1 MKSVITCDME
11 GRVLTMNDD
20 AEKVF
25 GYKKSEIIGK
35 KRVSIFSPGEIVLQN
50 VGEWLSKANK
60 FGEFVTKTYFLKKDG
75 TKVNARIR
83 ISPTFANGKS
93 NPQTGYCGI
102 TIPIKEEV
110 FVKINFLTKIIK
122 FLAVTRMPFTSA
134 SLFPVLCVGSYYSAL
149 GNNLFSISSFILCI
163 FGILLLH
170 LGANVYNDYF
180 DVKDGTDEANT
191 EYFNSGGLPNL
202 LKKFSAQISGG
213 SRAIELG
220 LINLNQTK
228 ILANLFIFCSFIFGL
243 FIFYNSYLITGSFNN
258 VIGALSIGFIGLLLG
273 YFYTARPIRL
283 SSRNGLGELSIFL
296 AFGPLLTLGTAFAIS
311 SESIYLYSDAFYHFL
326 FFGFPMGLLTT
337 NILFINQFPDAESD
351 AKTGKNNLVVSLGK
365 ENSRW
370 LYLIFLSLAFISSFF
385 MLNIFDNNIINF
397 RSDIF
402 IMGLLI
408 LYGFGLYINYRLFY
422 DYKSRELIRSNV
434 NTIVLQSVFCIF
446 YIILFYL

>member
-11 GRVLTMNDD
+11 GRILTMNDD
-20 AEKVF
+20 AEKIF
-25 GYKKSEIIGK
+25 GYKKIELIGK

-50 VGEWLSKANK
+50 VGDWLSKANK
-60 FGEFVTKTYFLKKDG
+60 FGELVTKTYFLKKDG
-75 TKVNARIR
+75 TKVNARVR

-102 TIPIKEEV
+102 TIPIEEEV
-110 FVKINFLTKIIK
+110 FVNINFLTKVIK
-122 FLAVTRMPFTSA
+122 FLAVTRMPFTTA
-134 SLFPVLCVGSYYSAL
+134 SLFPILCIGSYYAAL
-149 GNNLFSISSFILCI
+149 GNNLFSISNFILCI

-170 LGANVYNDYF
+170 LGSNVYNDYF
-180 DVKDGTDEANT
+180 DVKDGTDDTNN

-220 LINLNQTK
+220 LINLKQTK
-228 ILANLFIFCSFIFGL
+228 ILANFFIICSFIFGL
-243 FIFYNSYLITGSFNN
+243 IIFYNSYLITGSYNN
-258 VIGALSIGFIGLLLG
+258 VIGALSVGFIGLLLG

-311 SESIYLYSDAFYHFL
+311 NETIHIFSNSFYYFL

-337 NILFINQFPDAESD
+337 NILFINQFPDAISD
-351 AKTGKNNLVVSLGK
+351 KKTGKNNLVVTLGK

-370 LYLIFLSLAFISSFF
+370 LYLIFLSLAFIFSYF
-385 MLNIFDNNIINF
+385 MQDIFDINIINF

-402 IMGLLI
+402 IMGLLF
-408 LYGFGLYINYRLFY
+408 LYSFGLYVSYRLFK
-422 DYKSRELIRSNV
+422 DYKSRELIRTNV
-434 NTIVLQSVFCIF
+434 NTIVLQSIFCLFYILIF
-446 YIILFYL
+446 YL